1 VSGRL
6 IVCPTPIG
14 NLDDVTLR
22 ALELLRNADIV
33 ACEDTRQ
40 TGKLLKR
47 HGIEAKLVSYHEHNE
62 RRKAGE
68 LVQRIRKGDT
78 VALVSDA
85 GTPAI
90 SDPGFVLVSACV
102 EAMLP
107 VEVLPGPAAPVT
119 ALVASAL
126 PTDRWC
132 FAGFLP
138 RRKAELR
145 RTLEEV
151 KETLVAFESPNRLA
165 TTLGVLAEIDPQRP
179 VAVCRELTKLH
190 EEVVRGTAVEV
201 ARRFAGG
208 TRGEVVL
215 VIGPVDTRPDEQQLD
230 AALEAVEHLTEAGA
244 RRRTAAQV
252 VSSLTGIATNRL
264 YRR

>member
-1 VSGRL
+1 MNGRL

-14 NLDDVTLR
+14 NLEDVTLR
-22 ALELLRNADIV
+22 VLDALRTADIV

-47 HGIEAKLVSYHEHNE
+47 HDIDAKLVSYHEQNE
-62 RRKAGE
+62 RRRAGE
-68 LVQRIRKGDT
+68 LVKRIRGGET

-85 GTPAI
+85 GTPGI
-90 SDPGFVLVSACV
+90 SDPGFVLVRAC
-102 EAMLP
+102 ADAGLT
-107 VEVLPGPAAPVT
+107 VEVLPGAAAPVT

-126 PTDRWC
+126 PADRWC

-138 RRKAELR
+138 RRRGELR
-145 RTLEEV
+145 RVLEHAR
-151 KETLVAFESPNRLA
+151 ETLVAYESPNRLA
-165 TTLGVLAEIDPQRP
+165 ATLAELADVDAKRP

-190 EEVVRGTAVEV
+190 EEVVRGTAAEL
-201 ARRFAGG
+201 ARRFADG

-215 VIGPVDTRPDEQQLD
+215 VIGAAAGGPDEERLD
-230 AALEAVEHLTEAGA
+230 AALDAVERLTGAGA
-244 RRRTAAQV
+244 RRRAAAQV
-252 VSSLTGIATNRL
+252 VSSLTGLPANRL